1 MDIFGRALA
10 KKPTSNHPTDTMSRP
25 LSAPPLCGRSR
36 SAAHLPVVRLRGFTL
51 IELMI
56 TVAVIAILAAIAV
69 PSYQDY
75 VLRGRLVDSTNALS
89 ALRARMEQYYQDN
102 RTYESVDK
110 TIVSPCASS
119 STAGTFTITCPTL
132 TATTYLLTATGG
144 ASTDGFVYTLDQNG
158 NQATTGLPS
167 KWGTVPKG
175 NACWIMRKGDAC

>member
-1 MDIFGRALA
+1 MEIFGRALT
-10 KKPTSNHPTDTMSRP
+10 KKPTSNHPTHTMPSP

-36 SAAHLPVVRLRGFTL
+36 SAAHLPARLRGFTL

-102 RTYESVDK
+102 RTYVSVDAK
-110 TIVSPCASS
+110 ILSPCASS
-119 STAGTFTITCPTL
+119 SKAGTFTVTCPTL
-132 TATTYLLTATGG
+132 TATTYVLTATGS

-167 KWGTVPKG
+167 KWGTVPSG